1 MRKTSS
7 SSRGRSKIT
16 REGVL
21 AELALMAEGRHPQ
34 CQNITGRF
42 VKCTQ
47 FQQACKILADAIQV
61 EAHRYG
67 AKREEVPAPPG
78 WLLPV

>member
-1 MRKTSS
+1 MRKIA
-7 SSRGRSKIT
+7 RKSKT
-16 REGVL
+16 KREAVL
-21 AELALMAEGRHPQ
+21 AELALMAEGRHPE

-42 VKCTQ
+42 VRCPQ

-61 EAHRYG
+61 ESYRHSAG
-67 AKREEVPAPPG
+67 REKIPAPPG